1 MSSEWGTIIVGGRP
15 GHRCSFLYNSQ
26 QLSYLTTWL
35 RQGNPIIIPMT
46 LELLERVLFFPADAI
61 IVGWHKMSLKNSIK
75 LAILGNSDG
84 HMILTQ
90 NMKATKMQSFQPLN
104 FLP

>member
-15 GHRCSFLYNSQ
+15 GHRCSFLYN
-26 QLSYLTTWL
+26 T
-35 RQGNPIIIPMT
+35 
-46 LELLERVLFFPADAI
+46 DAI

>member
-1 MSSEWGTIIVGGRP
+1 MFGYKLDVIRVGDNNSGRERP
-15 GHRCSFLYNSQ
+15 GHRCNFLYN
-26 QLSYLTTWL
+26 T
-35 RQGNPIIIPMT
+35 
-46 LELLERVLFFPADAI
+46 DAI
-61 IVGWHKMSLKNSIK
+61 IVGWHNMSLKNSIK

>member
-15 GHRCSFLYNSQ
+15 GHRCSFLYNKS
-26 QLSYLTTWL
+26 
-35 RQGNPIIIPMT
+35 
-46 LELLERVLFFPADAI
+46 LFFPADAI